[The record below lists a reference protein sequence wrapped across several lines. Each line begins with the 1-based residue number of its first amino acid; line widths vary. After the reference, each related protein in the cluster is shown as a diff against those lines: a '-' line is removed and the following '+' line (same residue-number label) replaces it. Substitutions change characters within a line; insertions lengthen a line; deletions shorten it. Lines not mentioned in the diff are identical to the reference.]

1 MAVQTGNTARTGR
14 AARAGRTGETALPKT
29 PRLQKTALRGF
40 LGLDRRPGLRE
51 GYLSAC
57 AGLDPR
63 ALPAL
68 AAMPAPVLY
77 NRGPAGETLCLQV
90 LGTALFRVYAR
101 EGSLY
106 LARYGQD
113 GSYTAISLPGSDL
126 TTPRTLLAYNLY
138 SNPSNPLSGSY
149 RHMALL
155 FPDKLLFAPDSLPLS
170 VELLGGS
177 NVPNIDTACVH
188 LSRVFGVHEDR
199 LYASAFNNP
208 RDWSLDTASNIHAS
222 HAWASTVQ
230 SNTRAS
236 GHFTAL
242 TVYGGQVLAFKRRF
256 CHILYNNKNPFR
268 IGDLLTVGA
277 RDSRTVAE
285 VGGKLFFVGEEGVYR
300 YNGDSATLLSEALG
314 TVDYSGALAVGAAG
328 LYWLYLPS
336 EGQVFLWSEER
347 GGWGALPVF
356 GEGRIAAMA
365 ATPSGCCLIDEDGCL
380 YTTEGGRYGDF
391 SATTAPVLSEAVG
404 RTTRLSAAVTAE
416 EGATFSLAYT
426 DTQGRHTPLL
436 AGVGNGRSRRVE
448 SRAFTPADYGG
459 SLHLAGHGN
468 VTLHDMIIE
477 TAES

>member
-1 MAVQTGNTARTGR
+1 MS
-14 AARAGRTGETALPKT
+14 GRTGETAVPQA

-40 LGLDRRPGLRE
+40 SGLDRRPGVRE
-51 GYLSAC
+51 GCLSAC

-68 AAMPAPVLY
+68 GTMPTPVLY
-77 NRGPAGETLCLQV
+77 HSGPAGETLALQV
-90 LGTALFRVYAR
+90 IGSALFRVYVR
-101 EGSLY
+101 EGSLH

-113 GSYTAISLPGSDL
+113 GSYSAIGLPGSDL

-155 FPDKLLFAPDSLPLS
+155 YPDRLTFSPDSTQL
-170 VELLGGS
+170 VIEMLGGS
-177 NVPNIDTACVH
+177 GHIPDIDTACVH

-208 RDWSLDTASNIHAS
+208 RNWNLDTATDIDPS

-236 GHFTAL
+236 GHFTAV

-256 CHILYNNKNPFR
+256 CHVLYNNKNPFR

-277 RDSRTVAE
+277 LDGRTVAE

-300 YNGDSATLLSEALG
+300 YNGDSASLISEPLG
-314 TVDYSGALAVGAAG
+314 AVNFSGALAVGAAG
-328 LYWLYLPS
+328 LYWLCLPA
-336 EGQVFLWSEER
+336 EGRVFLWSEET
-347 GGWGALPVF
+347 GAWGALPAF
-356 GEGRIAAMA
+356 CEGRITAMA
-365 ATPSGCCLIDEDGCL
+365 ATPRGCCLIDEGGHL
-380 YTTEGGRYGDF
+380 YTTEGGSYGDL
-391 SATTAPVLSEAVG
+391 SATTSPVLAEAVG
-404 RTTRLSAAVTAE
+404 RTTRLSVAVTAAP
-416 EGATFSLAYT
+416 GATFSLSYT
-426 DTQGRHTPLL
+426 DTQGRTTSLL

-448 SRAFTPADYGG
+448 SRSFTPADYGG
-459 SLHLAGHGN
+459 TLCLTGHGN
-468 VTLHDMIIE
+468 LTLHDMIIE